1 MFILRS
7 ILLPL
12 QAKFSNSKLGQERAN
27 WFTQS
32 LLAAI
37 IPFSSSITA
46 NLLRTVQIL
55 FGLNVT
61 QRRFYTFMA
70 SPKLPWQQLW
80 HSLWGMI
87 PEPQT
92 DNRIMIALDDFIN
105 PKSGK
110 KIFGCANFYDHS
122 SKANQSK
129 FQWAQNIVTI
139 GLLKQIKGRWACLPL
154 AARFYLQQK
163 TIKNKVS
170 KANQETEALPFQSK
184 FTQATEMLEEVAKFF
199 HDSTILVV
207 TDSWFGNNGMLKPT
221 RKAIGSRL
229 HLLSRLR
236 ANIIVYDNPP
246 PKIPGTSGRGFKYGK
261 RLGSVSQLT
270 SQYQDLASTYTV
282 DTYGRR
288 RTVNAFS
295 KVLML
300 KTLKCPVRIVWV
312 FHHSQWL
319 ALFTTDMTISIEQI
333 IEFYAARWKI
343 EAAFKELKQDIGSQ
357 RSQTRNMVAVKNH
370 LQFCMMAMTITWI
383 YASKLDANLKRRHR
397 VNGRGSFA
405 FSDVR
410 RIIAKVVLSD
420 GFSKA
425 LLKSG
430 KPTQNTLASV
440 LLRMIA

>member
-12 QAKFSNSKLGQERAN
+12 QAKFSQSKLGQERAG
-27 WFTQS
+27 WFVQA
-32 LLAAI
+32 LMAAI
-37 IPFSSSITA
+37 IPISSSMTS
-46 NLLRTVQIL
+46 NLLRTVQAI
-55 FGLNVT
+55 FGLKVT

-87 PEPQT
+87 PNPQT
-92 DNRIMIALDDFIN
+92 DGRIMLALDDFIN
-105 PKSGK
+105 PKTGK
-110 KIFGCANFYDHS
+110 KIFGCANFFDHS

-129 FQWAQNIVTI
+129 FQWAQNVVTI

-163 TIKNKVS
+163 KVKNKTA
-170 KANQETEALPFQSK
+170 KTTKKMENLTFQSK
-184 FTQATEMLEEVAKFF
+184 FTQATEMLEEIAEFF
-199 HDSTILVV
+199 HNSTILVV
-207 TDSWFGNNGMLKPT
+207 TDSWFGNNGLLKPA
-221 RKAIGSRL
+221 RKAIGSSF

-246 PKIPGTSGRGFKYGK
+246 PKIPGTPGCPFKYGK
-261 RLGSVSQLT
+261 RLGSVSELA
-270 SQYQDLASTYTV
+270 SQYRDLTSTYTV
-282 DTYGRR
+282 NTYGKC

-295 KVLML
+295 RVSML

-312 FHHSQWL
+312 FHRSKWV

-357 RSQTRNMVAVKNH
+357 RSQTRDKVAVKNH

-383 YASKLDANLKRRHR
+383 YASKLDSSLPRRHR

-405 FSDVR
+405 FSDIR
-410 RIIAKVVLSD
+410 RTIAKTVLSD
-420 GFSKA
+420 DF
-425 LLKSG
+425 LKGLQKSD

-440 LLRMIA
+440 LLRMVA